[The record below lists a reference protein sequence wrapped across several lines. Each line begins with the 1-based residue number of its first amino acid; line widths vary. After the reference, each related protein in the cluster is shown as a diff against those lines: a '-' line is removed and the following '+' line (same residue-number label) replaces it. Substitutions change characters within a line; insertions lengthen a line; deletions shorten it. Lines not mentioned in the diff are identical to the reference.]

1 MSRRLFVTYQRAFLQ
16 SAVLTAIEY
25 LSRSQISSS
34 RKLSSS
40 PKSGVVS
47 HSRSRVLHHALVR
60 GAVLPDIADT
70 SKGVQVALLGTV
82 IDVAVAALEASST
95 AASFLGGKRGVAGGA
110 RFTSEELGSG
120 TTV

>member
-1 MSRRLFVTYQRAFLQ
+1 MSRRLLVTYQRAFLQ

-25 LSRSQISSS
+25 LSRYPI
-34 RKLSSS
+34 SSS

-70 SKGVQVALLGTV
+70 SEGVQVALLGTV

-95 AASFLGGKRGVAGGA
+95 AASFLGGKRGVAGGE
-110 RFTSEELGSG
+110 RFTSEELAGRRFR
-120 TTV
+120 